1 MGRFC
6 TSLHTFIWTKEDGIR
21 NLNDYVRDVLK
32 LDLKGDNI
40 TVPTELSA
48 NEKYLVGWAI
58 NEDTKEMKIFRIDM
72 TKSELGTD
80 EIKTSEKATLY
91 PNPVTNV
98 LNIDAKEEISEI
110 KVYNM
115 AGQQVLSKEA
125 RSKNPKVDMSALKA
139 GVYVVEVT
147 SDSNTTTHKVIK
159 K

>member
-1 MGRFC
+1 M
-6 TSLHTFIWTKEDGIR
+6 
-21 NLNDYVRDVLK
+21 
-32 LDLKGDNI
+32 
-40 TVPTELSA
+40 SA